1 MNASESAHAL
11 NQDELDQLD
20 ALLAQAH
27 PDDAMMLEEYD
38 GFCAALACS
47 PTAISADECLPLILG
62 EEPGSALARLAP
74 AERSALLALLSRHRR
89 AVAARLEESEAWN
102 ALIGTDEEGRAL
114 GDAWAIGFLRGMSIR
129 PDDWSAL
136 DDDEVCEEVLE
147 LMLRFAGEASG
158 DDDSG
163 DDEPGKADPI
173 EDDERD
179 ELIELMLDG
188 VGEIFTRLAPLRAR
202 PSH

>member
-1 MNASESAHAL
+1 MNSAESARTL

-38 GFCAALACS
+38 GFCAALACA
-47 PTAISADECLPLILG
+47 PTAVSADECLPLILG
-62 EEPGSALARLAP
+62 GQPGPSLARLNP
-74 AERSALLALLSRHRR
+74 ADRNTLLALLSRHRR

-102 ALIGTDEEGRAL
+102 ALIGTDENGRAL
-114 GDAWAIGFLRGMSIR
+114 GDAWAIGFLRGMSLR

-136 DDDEVCEEVLE
+136 DDDEVCEEALE
-147 LMLRFAGEASG
+147 LILRFAGEASG
-158 DDDSG
+158 EDDS
-163 DDEPGKADPI
+163 DDAESI

-188 VGEIFTRLAPLRAR
+188 VAEIFARLAPLRATPPR
-202 PSH
+202 